1 MYPGAEIRCACT
13 RTTYMCIHVCAVHVY
28 VRIVK
33 PSCTS
38 LAQVSWHFVSG
49 LRLSELLG
57 CLLPSVRLL
66 IIPWHFLRFNDTV
79 IGLEVSYNFDKC
91 WSIWRLTG
99 ISSVR
104 EGYTLQVKNDVSI
117 MAASF
122 FALSLI
128 IAHLSKLSN
137 YRLLAWPQ
145 GMLELPGVG

>member
-1 MYPGAEIRCACT
+1 MLSEVSI
-13 RTTYMCIHVCAVHVY
+13 TTYAIADN
-28 VRIVK
+28 
-33 PSCTS
+33 
-38 LAQVSWHFVSG
+38 
-49 LRLSELLG
+49 
-57 CLLPSVRLL
+57 
-66 IIPWHFLRFNDTV
+66 PWHFLRFNDTV
-79 IGLEVSYNFDKC
+79 IRLEVSYNFDKC
-91 WSIWRLTG
+91 WNIWRLTG

-104 EGYTLQVKNDVSI
+104 ESYTLHVKNDVSI